1 MRVIG
6 VDLGKARIGLAVG
19 EVEHGVATPRP
30 NMSASGSLKRDAQA
44 LGDMAIREQADGFV
58 VGVPTHEDDRMARAC
73 RLLAELL
80 ATSGFRVFEVDESFS
95 THEAETALRQTDLK
109 ASGRRKLR
117 DGEAARIILER
128 FFDEYK
134 AND

>member
-1 MRVIG
+1 MIG

-30 NMSASGSLKRDAQA
+30 NMPASGSLKLDAQT
-44 LGDMAIREQADGFV
+44 LVDMAIREQADGFV
-58 VGVPTHEDDRMARAC
+58 VGVPTNEDDRMARAC
-73 RLLAELL
+73 RLLADHLSM
-80 ATSGFRVFEVDESFS
+80 SGLRIFQVDESFS
-95 THEAETALRQTDLK
+95 THEAESALRQTDLK

-134 AND
+134 ANN